1 MERYQLEIL
10 ARIGLPSQMLD
21 YFDIVNV
28 EQTSTEI
35 RIHLDEQTF
44 APPLTLS

>member
-10 ARIGLPSQMLD
+10 ARIGLPSQILD

-35 RIHLDEQTF
+35 RIHLDELTF